1 MQPANSPKIWEFR
14 EECGTSSSGE
24 SGPIWGVSSCNYQDR
39 ATYKAERSSN
49 RKRSMMDFLRIV
61 IAILLPPLGV
71 FLQVGIGKQFWINVL
86 LTILGYIP
94 GIVHAVW
101 VIAKY

>member
-1 MQPANSPKIWEFR
+1 MH
-14 EECGTSSSGE
+14 
-24 SGPIWGVSSCNYQDR
+24 R
-39 ATYKAERSSN
+39 AKTKCWLEQTEGGLQV
-49 RKRSMMDFLRIV
+49 DFWRILV
-61 IAILLPPLGV
+61 AILLPPLGV
-71 FLQVGIGKQFWINVL
+71 FLQVGLGKQFWINVL